1 MIYAIEGVD
10 AAGKQTQARLL
21 SARLGAQLF
30 GFPDYDSPTGRAI
43 DGHLRGQWRASLDL
57 DSAATGPIP
66 TALDMLVRQSLM
78 LTNRLEHAA
87 TLRRYSG
94 VRSEHLV
101 LDRYYA
107 SGLVYGSVEGLDEAW
122 LELVHSALPPADVWV
137 LLDVDPR
144 EGFVRRPERRD
155 ANERD
160 LEKLDAVRAAYL
172 RLFARRA
179 SGEGFDR
186 RSRWVVVDGLGTIE
200 DVAERIAL
208 ACGLPPASSR

>member
-21 SARLGAQLF
+21 ASRLGAKLF
-30 GFPDYDSPTGRAI
+30 GFPDYDSPTGVAI
-43 DGHLRGQWRASLDL
+43 DGHLRGQWRAQLDL
-57 DSAATGPIP
+57 DSMATGPIP

-78 LTNRLEHAA
+78 LTNRMEHAD
-87 TLRRYSG
+87 TLRRFSG
-94 VRSEHLV
+94 SRHEHLV

-107 SGLVYGSVEGLDEAW
+107 SGLVYGEVEGLDFSW

-155 ANERD
+155 TNERD
-160 LEKLDAVRAAYL
+160 LPKLDRVRAAYQ

-186 RSRWVVVDGLGTIE
+186 RSRWIIVDGLGSVD
-200 DVAERIAL
+200 DVAERIAS
-208 ACGLPPASSR
+208 ACGVPPASPR